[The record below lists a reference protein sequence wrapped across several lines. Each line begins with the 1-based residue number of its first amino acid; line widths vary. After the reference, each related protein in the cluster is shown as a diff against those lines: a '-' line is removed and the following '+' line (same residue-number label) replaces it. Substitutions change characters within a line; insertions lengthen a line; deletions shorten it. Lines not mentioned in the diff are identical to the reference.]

1 MFVDIVRTNTD
12 LTPSAECG
20 FFINAD
26 LARLVGCV
34 FCTNMSKEEVN
45 DKKEQSPKLMLT
57 IPPTIPFQPPDPP
70 PPPQPALSFA
80 ARRWIRPLPVA
91 HAPSHRSCPIESPPD
106 MQPRPLP
113 PPPPMRETKRE
124 ERDLGK
130 VGEMRWERQEAT
142 RFALHRSPTR
152 PSTTTISITITARG
166 EEEEGEGR
174 GCWRTTLFNWVI
186 FFPCGLC

>member
-1 MFVDIVRTNTD
+1 
-12 LTPSAECG
+12 
-20 FFINAD
+20 
-26 LARLVGCV
+26 
-34 FCTNMSKEEVN
+34 
-45 DKKEQSPKLMLT
+45 MLT
-57 IPPTIPFQPPDPP
+57 IPPTIPSQPPDPP

-142 RFALHRSPTR
+142 RFALHSIGCDDNVPK
-152 PSTTTISITITARG
+152 TT
-166 EEEEGEGR
+166 GR
-174 GCWRTTLFNWVI
+174 GNGCCCYWWKLTSEEVHPDW
-186 FFPCGLC
+186 PEE